1 MKNVKINLRQG
12 ITPLSNSQLTR
23 NYNALRE
30 DLNTLSN
37 DVVRID
43 HQISGEITDKF
54 EDIYERF
61 NALLNIIAGYHSNED
76 VRELEDLKFYT
87 RKERQQECID
97 AIYNNYNNLMEFFN
111 NYYNTTT
118 FNVYLLGVSPNNA
131 LSIDNVRG
139 EVVSQED
146 EKTIEEQIE
155 TILSSFNALITKL
168 TTIPSNNNIDFD
180 SLHIYVNEET
190 NDEKLNL
197 IVDNFNNLIILIIE
211 NFNDLSDDTK
221 NSLAAL
227 RINNDGNIVIGG
239 GGVKPTEQE
248 ISLDEIEEQLNNDNV
263 EIVQNNNGED
273 VIVEIPDM
281 IETMSG
287 DDDKLI
293 QTVNGE
299 IIITND

>member
-37 DVVRID
+37 DVVRINN
-43 HQISGEITDKF
+43 QISGEITDKF

-61 NALLNIIAGYHSNED
+61 NTLLDIIAGYHSNED
-76 VRELEDLKFYT
+76 VRVLEDLKFYT

-97 AIYNNYNNLMEFFN
+97 AIYVNYNNLIEFFN
-111 NYYNTTT
+111 DYYNTTT

-131 LSIDNVRG
+131 PLNDNTRG
-139 EVVSQED
+139 AAVPQEE

-180 SLHIYVNEET
+180 SLHIYVDEES
-190 NDEKLNL
+190 NDEKLDL
-197 IVDNFNNLIILIIE
+197 IVENFNNLIVLIIE
-211 NFNDLSDDTK
+211 NFNDLSDDIK
-221 NSLAAL
+221 NSLASL
-227 RINNDGNIVIGG
+227 RIIDGNVVIGG
-239 GGVKPTEQE
+239 VVKPTEPE

-273 VIVEIPDM
+273 VIIEIPDI

-293 QTVNGE
+293 QTVNDE

>member
-131 LSIDNVRG
+131 PSIDNVRG
-139 EVVSQED
+139 AVVSQED

-155 TILSSFNALITKL
+155 TIISSFNALITKL

-190 NDEKLNL
+190 NDEKLDL

-211 NFNDLSDDTK
+211 NFNNLSDDTK

-227 RINNDGNIVIGG
+227 RINNDCNVVIGG
-239 GGVKPTEQE
+239 VIKPTEQE

-263 EIVQNNNGED
+263 EIIQNNNGED
-273 VIVEIPDM
+273 IIVETPEM

-293 QTVNGE
+293 QTANGE